1 MWYCLV
7 YIALLFLTQKIK
19 LSDTTVSLKPYSIK
33 HTGALIQTVKKPSA
47 EYLRRVLLYII
58 TI

>member
-7 YIALLFLTQKIK
+7 CIPLLFLVRKIK
-19 LSDTTVSLKPYSIK
+19 LLDTTVSLKPYSIK

-47 EYLRRVLLYII
+47 DNQRRVLL
-58 TI
+58 